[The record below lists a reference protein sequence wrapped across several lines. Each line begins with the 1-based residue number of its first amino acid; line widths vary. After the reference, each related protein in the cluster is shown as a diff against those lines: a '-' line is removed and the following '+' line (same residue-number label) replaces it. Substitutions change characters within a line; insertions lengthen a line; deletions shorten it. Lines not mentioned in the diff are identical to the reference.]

1 MGVATANLNG
11 SSGETSDLTLRCT
24 GTSGFLCCKP
34 FKGWRTLSDPVTM
47 SSTTQKPLSQRSEW
61 HCVVW
66 NVHISSLVSPFPLQ
80 PPQLTFKNRA
90 ILSLLYVWKSF
101 FKNEKW
107 TSKSGMIFYLR
118 ISLKQKPS
126 LFLWPLMKSL
136 HKHASVIFGG
146 DRGGVG
152 KKAQGKRSELESKS
166 EAEFYPSNVTNLI
179 LGLKLRKFG
188 GIWKS
193 GSVPDFAVYA

>member
-1 MGVATANLNG
+1 
-11 SSGETSDLTLRCT
+11 
-24 GTSGFLCCKP
+24 
-34 FKGWRTLSDPVTM
+34 
-47 SSTTQKPLSQRSEW
+47 
-61 HCVVW
+61 
-66 NVHISSLVSPFPLQ
+66 
-80 PPQLTFKNRA
+80 
-90 ILSLLYVWKSF
+90 
-101 FKNEKW
+101 
-107 TSKSGMIFYLR
+107 
-118 ISLKQKPS
+118 
-126 LFLWPLMKSL
+126 MKSL